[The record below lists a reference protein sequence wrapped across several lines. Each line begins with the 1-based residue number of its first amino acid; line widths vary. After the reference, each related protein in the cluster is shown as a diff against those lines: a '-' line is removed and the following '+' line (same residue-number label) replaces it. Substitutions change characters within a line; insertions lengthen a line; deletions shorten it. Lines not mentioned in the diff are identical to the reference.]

1 MQKPNNDGLP
11 IAGAQVVP
19 VIQLVEFK
27 GFLFLFDE
35 RFWQK

>member
-19 VIQLVEFK
+19 VIQLVELK
-27 GFLFLFDE
+27 GFILVCWLEDRQE
-35 RFWQK
+35 